1 MLVGGFPD
9 RWATTH
15 RQLLKPLFCKSL
27 SSSVGLSFARHELWQ
42 IELHQFGLHDSEGG
56 PGGQVVDRLNRARR
70 QPGVEPQL
78 QVIV

>member
-9 RWATTH
+9 RWAKKH
-15 RQLLKPLFCKSL
+15 RQLLKPRLFKKAPPTRCGSSL
-27 SSSVGLSFARHELWQ
+27 SHHELQQ
-42 IELHQFGLHDSEGG
+42 IELHRVEVHGTCC
-56 PGGQVVDRLNRARR
+56 GGQVVDRLNRARR